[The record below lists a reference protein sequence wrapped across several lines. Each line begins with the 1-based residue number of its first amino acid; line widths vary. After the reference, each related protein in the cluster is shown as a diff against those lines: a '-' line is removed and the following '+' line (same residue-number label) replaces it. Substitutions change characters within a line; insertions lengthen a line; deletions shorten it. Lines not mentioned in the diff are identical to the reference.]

1 MKWLPGTPLLN
12 KPSTEWHC
20 AQRSSFTAW
29 VATSSREFGNM
40 ELHGAGLGG
49 DSARNRDNENNCR
62 PLSALLAPHEPT
74 DPTRR
79 EILTNDF
86 GGTVAAF
93 YASSGNSS
101 VKSAAV
107 LQYGSRFGDTGYPVF
122 QVQPTLGGTGH
133 VYAIYCTLPN
143 TATTPDETVEIVTSD
158 GTLSTNKT
166 LAFSDWNNGVQNA
179 QRNTW
184 NLIGYL
190 TNNPGVYQ
198 PTVTFMYATT

>member
-1 MKWLPGTPLLN
+1 MMDNPYHLLLELPEANLVAGMKWLPGTLLLN
-12 KPSTEWHC
+12 KPSNRMALRS
-20 AQRSSFTAW
+20 AQQFHGLGGHLQQRI
-29 VATSSREFGNM
+29 REYGAAR
-40 ELHGAGLGG
+40 AGLGG

-74 DPTRR
+74 GPTRR

-143 TATTPDETVEIVTSD
+143 TATTPTRQSR
-158 GTLSTNKT
+158 L
-166 LAFSDWNNGVQNA
+166 
-179 QRNTW
+179 
-184 NLIGYL
+184 
-190 TNNPGVYQ
+190 
-198 PTVTFMYATT
+198 